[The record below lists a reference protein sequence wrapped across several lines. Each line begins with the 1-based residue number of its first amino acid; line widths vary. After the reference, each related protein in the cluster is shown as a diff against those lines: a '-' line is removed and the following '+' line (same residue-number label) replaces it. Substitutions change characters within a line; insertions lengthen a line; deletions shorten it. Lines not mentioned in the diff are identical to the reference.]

1 MPRGLFGDPEVAKP
15 GLFRP
20 FGERRGAAWITHSKD
35 PGEGESPLLSPDL
48 APKGVAR

>member
-1 MPRGLFGDPEVAKP
+1 MPRGLLGDPEGAESVSVRR
-15 GLFRP
+15 L
-20 FGERRGAAWITHSKD
+20 GERRGAAWITHSID